1 MFICLLLGGFSIGQ
15 AAPSLQ
21 DFSVALGAAGFIYD
35 TIDRVSKF
43 IDVAKDRQNY
53 GPHKY
58 LLCITSEIKRINIH
72 CSVIERSNKLLLKQS
87 ASPNCALP
95 TY

>member
-35 TIDRVSKF
+35 TIDRVSEF
-43 IDVAKDRQNY
+43 IGVTKDRQKY
-53 GPHKY
+53 GPHKI
-58 LLCITSEIKRINIH
+58 LLCLASEIKRISI
-72 CSVIERSNKLLLKQS
+72 L
-87 ASPNCALP
+87 
-95 TY
+95 

>member
-35 TIDRVSKF
+35 TIDRVSRF
-43 IDVAKDRQNY
+43 
-53 GPHKY
+53 
-58 LLCITSEIKRINIH
+58 S
-72 CSVIERSNKLLLKQS
+72 SVVKGKLSGTVVL
-87 ASPNCALP
+87 PNVCCAL
-95 TY
+95 